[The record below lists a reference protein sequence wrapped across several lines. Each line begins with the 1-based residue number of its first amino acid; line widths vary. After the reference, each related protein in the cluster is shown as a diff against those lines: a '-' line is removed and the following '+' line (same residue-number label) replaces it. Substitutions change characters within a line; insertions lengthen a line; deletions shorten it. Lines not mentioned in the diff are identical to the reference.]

1 MNFHGKLK
9 KISPLKDLIGKR
21 TLIFDGGTGSVLQ
34 GMGLQPGELPE
45 RWNYEHPEKIQK
57 LHYDY
62 FASGSNIVN
71 TNTFG
76 ANCLK
81 FDDNELEKI
90 VRCAVENAKAARIK
104 LEKSDSKNAS
114 EPHFIAIDIGPCGK
128 LIKPLGDISFNDTVE
143 VFKKTIRLGLQNG
156 ADCILIETMNDC
168 YEAKAAILAAKEVRT
183 ELKLDGE
190 NNSDGDGS
198 IAGDLSG
205 KNERYVPIFAT
216 TVFDESALTLTG
228 ASPELMVTYLSS
240 LGVDALGVNCSLGP
254 EQMAPIVERIL
265 AVTNKPVMV
274 KPNAGLPRSEN
285 GKTVYDV
292 TPEKFAEI
300 VSGFVQKGASIV
312 GGCCGTT
319 SEHIRLLCEAVNQL
333 PKNTKSQITQIE
345 DCPISAISYDE
356 TSICSN
362 SKIVK
367 IGGFNKPVLIG
378 ERINPTGKKRF
389 KQALRENDIQYI
401 IQEGITQ
408 QEKGAHVL
416 DVNVGLPEIDET
428 KMMTDVLYELQ
439 TVTDLPLQ
447 IDTSDP
453 VAMEAGLR
461 LYNGKP
467 LVNSVNGKQEVMDA
481 VFPLVKKYGG
491 TVIAL
496 TLDESGIPNTATER
510 VQIARK
516 IIGEAEKYGISKR
529 DLIFDPLAMAIS
541 SDDKAGV
548 ETLKAIKIL
557 HDELHVSTSLGVSNV
572 SFGLPSRDLIT
583 STFFVMAMQNGLS
596 CAIMNP
602 NSDEMKKAYFTF
614 CTLSGLDAQCS
625 SYIDFAQNYA
635 EKQASL
641 IQAAQAGANA
651 ISAGSSAVAPTAAE
665 TSNGIPFPANSL
677 EYAIVKGLKESA
689 ASITKELLQTT
700 DSMELI
706 NDRLIPA
713 LDFVGKGFEQ
723 KKVYLPQLLMA
734 AESAKAGFDVIKSTL
749 SQSGKN
755 ETSKGTV
762 ILATVKGDIHDIGK
776 NIVKVILEN
785 YSFNVIDLGKDVA
798 PETIVD
804 VAVEKQVRLV
814 GLSALMTTTVPSME
828 ETIKQLRDKAP
839 WCKVCVGGAVL
850 TDEYAQMIGADFYGK
865 DAMETVKYAQKIFSE

>member
-1 MNFHGKLK
+1 
-9 KISPLKDLIGKR
+9 
-21 TLIFDGGTGSVLQ
+21 
-34 GMGLQPGELPE
+34 
-45 RWNYEHPEKIQK
+45 
-57 LHYDY
+57 
-62 FASGSNIVN
+62 
-71 TNTFG
+71 
-76 ANCLK
+76 
-81 FDDNELEKI
+81 
-90 VRCAVENAKAARIK
+90 
-104 LEKSDSKNAS
+104 
-114 EPHFIAIDIGPCGK
+114 
-128 LIKPLGDISFNDTVE
+128 
-143 VFKKTIRLGLQNG
+143 
-156 ADCILIETMNDC
+156 
-168 YEAKAAILAAKEVRT
+168 
-183 ELKLDGE
+183 
-190 NNSDGDGS
+190 
-198 IAGDLSG
+198 
-205 KNERYVPIFAT
+205 
-216 TVFDESALTLTG
+216 
-228 ASPELMVTYLSS
+228 
-240 LGVDALGVNCSLGP
+240 
-254 EQMAPIVERIL
+254 
-265 AVTNKPVMV
+265 
-274 KPNAGLPRSEN
+274 
-285 GKTVYDV
+285 
-292 TPEKFAEI
+292 
-300 VSGFVQKGASIV
+300 
-312 GGCCGTT
+312 
-319 SEHIRLLCEAVNQL
+319 
-333 PKNTKSQITQIE
+333 
-345 DCPISAISYDE
+345 
-356 TSICSN
+356 
-362 SKIVK
+362 
-367 IGGFNKPVLIG
+367 
-378 ERINPTGKKRF
+378 
-389 KQALRENDIQYI
+389 
-401 IQEGITQ
+401 
-408 QEKGAHVL
+408 
-416 DVNVGLPEIDET
+416 
-428 KMMTDVLYELQ
+428 
-439 TVTDLPLQ
+439 
-447 IDTSDP
+447 
-453 VAMEAGLR
+453 
-461 LYNGKP
+461 
-467 LVNSVNGKQEVMDA
+467 
-481 VFPLVKKYGG
+481 
-491 TVIAL
+491 
-496 TLDESGIPNTATER
+496 
-510 VQIARK
+510 
-516 IIGEAEKYGISKR
+516 
-529 DLIFDPLAMAIS
+529 MAIS